1 MSVLPPQV
9 ERFLDEQEPLEEEDE
24 AEQASAEEDVEVAA
38 PKKKGGGGFS
48 RPCALSQPLQE
59 FLGEETLARSEVG
72 AVCHHPSLVLNCVW
86 SSYAGSWI
94 CVAGSEAD
102 LGVH

>member
-48 RPCALSQPLQE
+48 RPCALSQPLQA
-59 FLGEETLARSEVG
+59 FLGEEMLARSEVG
-72 AVCHHPSLVLNCVW
+72 GVCHHPSLVFNCAW
-86 SSYAGSWI
+86 P
-94 CVAGSEAD
+94 
-102 LGVH
+102 

>member
-38 PKKKGGGGFS
+38 PEKRGGGGFS
-48 RPCALSQPLQE
+48 RPCALSQPLQA

-72 AVCHHPSLVLNCVW
+72 AVCHHQNLVFACVW
-86 SSYAGSWI
+86 S
-94 CVAGSEAD
+94 
-102 LGVH
+102 